1 MNMLTSLV
9 LAGTLSVL
17 ATGPVWAG
25 TSADE
30 ANELGG
36 DKLTAF
42 GAEKAGSADGA
53 IPAYTGG
60 LSTPPTGHA
69 PGGPQWQNPY
79 ASEKPLYSITS
90 KNMEQY
96 ADKLTPGTKALLT
109 KDPTLRIDVYPSH
122 RSMYYPDW
130 VLENTKKDAT
140 TAKLTGEV
148 EGDGVTGSYAGI
160 PFPMPKNGY
169 EAIWN
174 TYLHFQPVYTDL
186 RGGCYLMDSSGGL
199 TETANV
205 MTVTSTPYY
214 DDKQS
219 KLSDGYYEKYSSI
232 LYEPATQS
240 GQKVAKFYTAN
251 FSQQDEQSWLY
262 MPGQRRVRVAPEF
275 KYDTPIA
282 QVGGALFFDE
292 LYGMSGRLDRF
303 DFALKGK
310 KEMIVP
316 YNDYGLASADVNSVA
331 GTKHLNPEKVRWEL
345 HRVWVVDATLKAD
358 KRHAFSRR
366 TFYIDE
372 DSWTISTTESYDNNH
387 QIERVYYTFPI
398 FYYEKNL
405 GGVGTQSFAVY
416 DLLKGSYYLNNFNVG
431 SGSNHL
437 FVKDKILNPQQFTPV
452 GLAGSGIS

>member
-1 MNMLTSLV
+1 MAISSLFASAARLRSGSRRGWVAAAVVGVV
-9 LAGTLSVL
+9 LWSSGCTPRGDQDAGGAPHGEDAGEAKGKLKRL
-17 ATGPVWAG
+17 DTGRAG
-25 TSADE
+25 APTQ
-30 ANELGG
+30 
-36 DKLTAF
+36 
-42 GAEKAGSADGA
+42 
-53 IPAYTGG
+53 PAK
-60 LSTPPTGHA
+60 GHA
-69 PGGPQWQNPY
+69 ANPT
-79 ASEKPLYSITS
+79 PTS
-90 KNMEQY
+90 
-96 ADKLTPGTKALLT
+96 P
-109 KDPTLRIDVYPSH
+109 
-122 RSMYYPDW
+122 
-130 VLENTKKDAT
+130 KKDAT